1 VSNLRPLDTRVAK
14 AELFFKRCERER
26 CQRAFWYCRSREPG
40 RRYCIECSPV
50 ARREREQKARRTYR
64 KSPEGQEQHRDEE
77 LDRRQRQLGRVG
89 DRRCAPE
96 RGRVQTRAMT
106 AAYQVVVE
114 EKSDA
119 RRELEWV
126 LVAWPGLRA
135 AAEQMLGAY
144 VVCPCCGREGRVT
157 EVLELDEWHRRR
169 REKTS

>member
-1 VSNLRPLDTRVAK
+1 
-14 AELFFKRCERER
+14 
-26 CQRAFWYCRSREPG
+26 
-40 RRYCIECSPV
+40 
-50 ARREREQKARRTYR
+50 
-64 KSPEGQEQHRDEE
+64 
-77 LDRRQRQLGRVG
+77 
-89 DRRCAPE
+89 
-96 RGRVQTRAMT
+96 MT

-144 VVCPCCGREGRVT
+144 VLCPCCGREGGVT